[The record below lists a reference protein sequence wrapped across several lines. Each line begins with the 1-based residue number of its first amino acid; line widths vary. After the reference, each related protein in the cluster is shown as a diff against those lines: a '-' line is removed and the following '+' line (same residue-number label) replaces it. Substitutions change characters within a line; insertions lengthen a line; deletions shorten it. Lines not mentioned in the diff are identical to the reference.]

1 MRVYRRPTYPEMLNE
16 CRRQLDAPDGRRL
29 PTPPLPLLIT
39 GVTGVAGY
47 GTLAYFQSRFPGQV
61 FGAVQETDVDFPA
74 PDLIYADLRD
84 YAALER
90 LLDEKRI
97 AAILDCA
104 GNCALKDRSD
114 APMMSS
120 LHCRQNSL
128 PHHICARRLLLHR
141 SSLRIM
147 N

>member
-1 MRVYRRPTYPEMLNE
+1 MRVYRRPTYDEMLNE

-47 GTLAYFQSRFPGQV
+47 GTLAYFQSRFPGRV

-104 GNCALKDRSD
+104 GNCALKACQLDPPLAWALNVEIVSNL
-114 APMMSS
+114 AKYAEK
-120 LHCRQNSL
+120 L
-128 PHHICARRLLLHR
+128 A
-141 SSLRIM
+141 SLRS
-147 N
+147 